1 MFPNYRRCELFT
13 TLGKKF
19 KTLALSKVVYLSFFT
34 VVSNQIIDKLIKI
47 QTNFIWKNTPAKI
60 KHETLILDQKQGSLT
75 CDDVTFKI
83 ISI

>member
-19 KTLALSKVVYLSFFT
+19 KTLALSKVVYLAFFT